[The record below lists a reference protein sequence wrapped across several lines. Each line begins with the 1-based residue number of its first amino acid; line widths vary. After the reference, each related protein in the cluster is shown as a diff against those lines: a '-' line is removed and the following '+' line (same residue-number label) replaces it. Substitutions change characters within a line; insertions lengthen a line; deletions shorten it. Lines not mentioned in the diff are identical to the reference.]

1 MKKLILIPIL
11 FLSYFM
17 HAQYIVVKPSQLP
30 AASTINL
37 TDLFILNQGTTTK
50 KVTYSILNTVLKDTF
65 LTKKVTLDSIAALR
79 GDIGTGGSQWTTTPN
94 GISYSGAIF
103 PGSIK
108 KWDAV
113 ADTLFAIKELTS
125 EKFGFHIKTNS
136 GIFINSFMN
145 YGTFQNIQGNAN
157 YATAWNIETN
167 SGKGFNIQNNTSNGF
182 NIDSNAGRGLVID
195 DNQGT
200 GINFS
205 GTGKHIR
212 MTSTGT
218 DTTEVFN
225 QTSTGL
231 NQVFKKN
238 GSTVWK
244 VDGDGVLT
252 ANRII
257 ATANNNSM
265 IGGNQTS
272 EYYTVFAGVNSG
284 QTYNSTGSAMNLI
297 SYVNNVANFRMGIN
311 NNSSGL
317 TASGHNVNL
326 TRDGSFSDIS
336 FTGNFI
342 NIDDNPS
349 TTGTIS
355 GKVLSATI
363 GINER
368 ISLNPRATGTV
379 VPYIFQ
385 SHNKITGHLFELGVQ
400 DRVKIYADSIGN
412 VVANTDTLA
421 TRDLARKETFIIALS
436 GEKTNLVVDTLVG
449 HIYAPYP
456 FQIVDMFVST
466 TEAPTGATVIY
477 DIKKNFTSIFST
489 KISIDASEKTSLT
502 AATAY
507 VLTGTTTFAK
517 GDYLSIRCDQIGS
530 TLTGKGGQITINVKR
545 LGL

>member
-17 HAQYIVVKPSQLP
+17 QAQYIVVKPSQLP

-50 KVTYSILNTVLKDTF
+50 KVTYIILNTILKDTF

-79 GDIGTGGSQWTTTPN
+79 GDIGTGSSQWTTTPN

-108 KWDAV
+108 KPDAV
-113 ADTLFAIKELTS
+113 ADTFISIPILAS
-125 EKFGFHIKTNS
+125 GKFGFMIKTNT
-136 GIFINSFMN
+136 GYQNYINTNNAAQNNIDVNNAYQN
-145 YGTFQNIQGNAN
+145 YIGTNQLNQNYIGTNNGYQNYISTNAVNRFQNYIF
-157 YATAWNIETN
+157 TN
-167 SGKGFNIQNNTSNGF
+167 NGIGSLILENT
-182 NIDSNAGRGLVID
+182 
-195 DNQGT
+195 GT
-200 GINFS
+200 GLNFS

-231 NQVFKKN
+231 NQVFRKN
-238 GSTVWK
+238 GATTWK
-244 VDGDGVLT
+244 VDGNGTLT
-252 ANRII
+252 
-257 ATANNNSM
+257 T
-265 IGGNQTS
+265 
-272 EYYTVFAGVNSG
+272 
-284 QTYNSTGSAMNLI
+284 TGSLI
-297 SYVNNVANFRMGIN
+297 I
-311 NNSSGL
+311 
-317 TASGHNVNL
+317 
-326 TRDGSFSDIS
+326 
-336 FTGNFI
+336 
-342 NIDDNPS
+342 
-349 TTGTIS
+349 
-355 GKVLSATI
+355 
-363 GINER
+363 
-368 ISLNPRATGTV
+368 
-379 VPYIFQ
+379 
-385 SHNKITGHLFELGVQ
+385 
-400 DRVKIYADSIGN
+400 
-412 VVANTDTLA
+412 NTDTLA

-436 GEKTNLVVDTLVG
+436 GEKTNLAVDTLVG

-456 FQIVDMFVST
+456 FQIVDIFVST
-466 TEAPTGATVIY
+466 IEAPTGATVIY

-530 TLTGKGGQITINVKR
+530 TLTGKGGQIVINVKR